1 MNASGIE
8 IDTGNGP
15 LHTERPMGPV
25 NPMKNDERERTLK
38 DELVSGL
45 REAREKARL
54 SPDEPT
60 RPAPYPVGPLG
71 SPSSNPLPPLET
83 RDTEGPSASPDR
95 EDLNLLWNVSETGAE
110 APPGRLARFLTP
122 LRSPLARLVR
132 FALGPVV
139 ERQVRMNSAQVRFD
153 NELVRYVD
161 ERFDRMSRHYDRV
174 LGLHGRRMEEIDER
188 HLILQQ
194 ELIRH
199 VHDLVARIE
208 LVFEAAEQNHL
219 YLEGTLRET
228 REELSRIAERLAS
241 LDKGT
246 K

>member
-1 MNASGIE
+1 MSSE
-8 IDTGNGP
+8 
-15 LHTERPMGPV
+15 
-25 NPMKNDERERTLK
+25 EREGDPEK
-38 DELVSGL
+38 ELVSGL
-45 REAREKARL
+45 RAAREDARL
-54 SPDEPT
+54 SPDEREKPG
-60 RPAPYPVGPLG
+60 PYAVG
-71 SPSSNPLPPLET
+71 SAAANPLPPLET
-83 RDTEGPSASPDR
+83 RGEEAVATSPDR
-95 EDLNLLWNVSETGAE
+95 EELNRLWNVDAKGAE
-110 APPGRLARFLTP
+110 ARGALARFFAP
-122 LRSPLARLVR
+122 LRPLLRRLAR

-139 ERQVRMNSAQVRFD
+139 ERQVQMNSAQVRFD

-174 LGLHGRRMEEIDER
+174 LGLHGRRMQEIDER

-228 REELSRIAERLAS
+228 REELSRISERLKA
-241 LDKGT
+241 LEREK

>member
-1 MNASGIE
+1 MSNE
-8 IDTGNGP
+8 
-15 LHTERPMGPV
+15 
-25 NPMKNDERERTLK
+25 ERESTLK
-38 DELVSGL
+38 EELVSGL
-45 REAREKARL
+45 RAAREGARL
-54 SPDEPT
+54 EGEASAK
-60 RPAPYPVGPLG
+60 PAPYAAG
-71 SPSSNPLPPLET
+71 SPASNPLPPLAAP
-83 RDTEGPSASPDR
+83 DPEGAPSSPDR
-95 EDLNLLWNVSETGAE
+95 EELNRIWDVFAGAT
-110 APPGRLARFLTP
+110 APPARALARLLAP
-122 LRSPLARLVR
+122 LRFPLRRLVR
-132 FALGPVV
+132 FALGGVF

-228 REELSRIAERLAS
+228 REELLKIGERIEALE
-241 LDKGT
+241 KET

>member
-1 MNASGIE
+1 MSS
-8 IDTGNGP
+8 
-15 LHTERPMGPV
+15 V
-25 NPMKNDERERTLK
+25 KNDEGEGEGTLEK
-38 DELVSGL
+38 ELVSGL
-45 REAREKARL
+45 RAAREEARL
-54 SPDEPT
+54 SPDERP
-60 RPAPYPVGPLG
+60 RPAAYSVG
-71 SPSSNPLPPLET
+71 SPSSNPLPPLES
-83 RDTEGPSASPDR
+83 RDTDGAATSPDR
-95 EDLNLLWNVSETGAE
+95 EELNLLWNVSETGGE
-110 APPGRLARFLTP
+110 APGPLARFLTP

-139 ERQVRMNSAQVRFD
+139 ERQVRMNGAQVRFD

-161 ERFDRMSRHYDRV
+161 ERFDRLSRHYDRV

-208 LVFEAAEQNHL
+208 LTFEAAEQNHL

-228 REELSRIAERLAS
+228 REELSRIAARLTS
-241 LDKGT
+241 LEKET

>member
-1 MNASGIE
+1 MS
-8 IDTGNGP
+8 
-15 LHTERPMGPV
+15 PV
-25 NPMKNDERERTLK
+25 NPLKSDEGEGTLEK
-38 DELVSGL
+38 ELVSGL
-45 REAREKARL
+45 RAAREEARL
-54 SPDEPT
+54 SPDERM
-60 RPAPYPVGPLG
+60 RPAAYPVGPLG
-71 SPSSNPLPPLET
+71 PPSSNPLPLLET
-83 RDTEGPSASPDR
+83 RDTDGAATSPDR
-95 EDLNLLWNVSETGAE
+95 EELNLLWNVSETGAE
-110 APPGRLARFLTP
+110 APGPLARFLTP

-139 ERQVRMNSAQVRFD
+139 ERQVRMNGAQVRFD

-208 LVFEAAEQNHL
+208 LTFEAAEQNHL

-228 REELSRIAERLAS
+228 REELSRIAARLTS
-241 LDKGT
+241 LEKET

>member
-1 MNASGIE
+1 M
-8 IDTGNGP
+8 T
-15 LHTERPMGPV
+15 
-25 NPMKNDERERTLK
+25 DEDRENSLK
-38 DELVSGL
+38 EKLVSEL
-45 REAREKARL
+45 RAAREEARL
-54 SPDEPT
+54 HPDESP
-60 RPAPYPVGPLG
+60 RLVPYAVEL
-71 SPSSNPLPPLET
+71 PSRKILPPLDTRET
-83 RDTEGPSASPDR
+83 EAAPVSPGRDQ
-95 EDLNLLWNVSETGAE
+95 LNELWNVSEAGGE
-110 APPGRLARFLTP
+110 APRGTVGRLLRP
-122 LRSPLARLVR
+122 LRTPLARLVR
-132 FALGPVV
+132 FALGPVI
-139 ERQVRMNSAQVRFD
+139 ERQVRLNSAQVRFD
-153 NELVRYVD
+153 NELVGYVD

-228 REELSRIAERLAS
+228 REEISRIAERLAS
-241 LDKGT
+241 LETLDRGT

>member
-1 MNASGIE
+1 MNAG
-8 IDTGNGP
+8 
-15 LHTERPMGPV
+15 
-25 NPMKNDERERTLK
+25 NDEEREGALET
-38 DELVSGL
+38 ELVAGI
-45 REAREKARL
+45 RAAREEARL
-54 SPDEPT
+54 SPEEPT
-60 RPAPYPVGPLG
+60 GLAPYSTA
-71 SPSSNPLPPLET
+71 SPGSNPLPPIET
-83 RDTEGPSASPDR
+83 RDTEAAPTSPGRD
-95 EDLNLLWNVSETGAE
+95 DLNRLWDLFDSSAEPRPGA
-110 APPGRLARFLTP
+110 LARFLAP
-122 LRSPLARLVR
+122 FRSPLRRLVR

-153 NELVRYVD
+153 NELVRYLD
-161 ERFDRMSRHYDRV
+161 ERLDRMSRHYDRV

-228 REELSRIAERLAS
+228 REELAKVRERLRS
-241 LDKGT
+241 LEKET

>member
-1 MNASGIE
+1 MSSEAREGDPADE
-8 IDTGNGP
+8 IT
-15 LHTERPMGPV
+15 R
-25 NPMKNDERERTLK
+25 
-38 DELVSGL
+38 GL
-45 REAREKARL
+45 REAREEARL
-54 SPDEPT
+54 APDERVKPG
-60 RPAPYPVGPLG
+60 PYASGPPG
-71 SPSSNPLPPLET
+71 ANPLPPLES
-83 RDTEGPSASPDR
+83 RGNESLPASPDR
-95 EDLNLLWNVSETGAE
+95 ESLNRLWNVAE
-110 APPGRLARFLTP
+110 CGQE
-122 LRSPLARLVR
+122 SGGSLARLLAPLRGPLRRLIR

-139 ERQVRMNSAQVRFD
+139 ERQVEMNSAQVRFD
-153 NELVRYVD
+153 NELVRYAD

-219 YLEGTLRET
+219 YLEGTLREA
-228 REELSRIAERLAS
+228 REELAKISERLS
-241 LDKGT
+241 ELERKT

>member
-1 MNASGIE
+1 MSNE
-8 IDTGNGP
+8 
-15 LHTERPMGPV
+15 
-25 NPMKNDERERTLK
+25 ERESTLK
-38 DELVSGL
+38 EELVSGL
-45 REAREKARL
+45 RAAREEGRL
-54 SPDEPT
+54 SPDEPLK
-60 RPAPYPVGPLG
+60 PAPYLVG

-83 RDTEGPSASPDR
+83 RGTQAAPTSPGR
-95 EDLNLLWNVSETGAE
+95 EELNLLWNVSEAGGE
-110 APPGRLARFLTP
+110 APIGPLARLLSP
-122 LRSPLARLVR
+122 LRAPLARLVR

-139 ERQVRMNSAQVRFD
+139 ERQVRVNSAQVRFD
-153 NELVRYVD
+153 NEMVRYVD

-208 LVFEAAEQNHL
+208 FTFEAAEQNHL

-228 REELSRIAERLAS
+228 REELSKIAERLAA
-241 LDKGT
+241 LEKET

>member
-1 MNASGIE
+1 MSAETKEEGDNA
-8 IDTGNGP
+8 
-15 LHTERPMGPV
+15 L
-25 NPMKNDERERTLK
+25 KN
-38 DELVSGL
+38 ELVEGL
-45 REAREKARL
+45 RRAREEARR
-54 SPDEPT
+54 SPDEVQ
-60 RPAPYPVGPLG
+60 R
-71 SPSSNPLPPLET
+71 PSSDLAETPPSSPLPAIES
-83 RDTEGPSASPDR
+83 RGPRSAPTSPDR
-95 EDLNLLWNVSETGAE
+95 EELNLLWNVSDPTLAR
-110 APPGRLARFLTP
+110 PPGRLGRLLGP

-153 NELVRYVD
+153 NDLVSYLD
-161 ERFDRMSRHYDRV
+161 ERLDGMSRHYDSI

-194 ELIRH
+194 ELVRH

-228 REELSRIAERLAS
+228 REELAKIAARLAS
-241 LDKGT
+241 LEKGT

>member
-1 MNASGIE
+1 MSNE
-8 IDTGNGP
+8 KYFDP
-15 LHTERPMGPV
+15 LR
-25 NPMKNDERERTLK
+25 K
-38 DELVSGL
+38 ELSEGL
-45 REAREKARL
+45 RSAREDARL
-54 SPDEPT
+54 SPDDPA
-60 RPAPYPVGPLG
+60 RPAPYPVSGP
-71 SPSSNPLPPLET
+71 SAKPLPPLES
-83 RDTEGPSASPDR
+83 RDGENAPSSPGR
-95 EDLNLLWNVSETGAE
+95 EELNVLWNLSDSGAE
-110 APPGRLARFLTP
+110 PPPGSFARLLTP
-122 LRSPLARLVR
+122 LRSPLQRLVR

-139 ERQVRMNSAQVRFD
+139 ERQVRMNGAQVRFD

-219 YLEGTLRET
+219 YLEGTLREA

-241 LDKGT
+241 FDKE
-246 K
+246 KK

>member
-1 MNASGIE
+1 MAHE
-8 IDTGNGP
+8 
-15 LHTERPMGPV
+15 
-25 NPMKNDERERTLK
+25 ERENKLK
-38 DELVSGL
+38 EELVSGL
-45 REAREKARL
+45 RSSREEARID
-54 SPDEPT
+54 PDELE
-60 RPAPYPVGPLG
+60 RPAPYPVGTPA
-71 SPSSNPLPPLET
+71 SKPLPRLET
-83 RDTEGPSASPDR
+83 RESEGDLASPDR
-95 EDLNLLWNVSETGAE
+95 EALNALWNVSDPANREPAGA
-110 APPGRLARFLTP
+110 LARLLRP

-153 NELVRYVD
+153 NDLVRYVD

-241 LDKGT
+241 LDSLDRGT

>member
-1 MNASGIE
+1 
-8 IDTGNGP
+8 
-15 LHTERPMGPV
+15 
-25 NPMKNDERERTLK
+25 
-38 DELVSGL
+38 
-45 REAREKARL
+45 
-54 SPDEPT
+54 
-60 RPAPYPVGPLG
+60 
-71 SPSSNPLPPLET
+71 
-83 RDTEGPSASPDR
+83 
-95 EDLNLLWNVSETGAE
+95 
-110 APPGRLARFLTP
+110 
-122 LRSPLARLVR
+122 
-132 FALGPVV
+132 
-139 ERQVRMNSAQVRFD
+139 MNSAQVRFD

-161 ERFDRMSRHYDRV
+161 DRFDRMSGHYDRV

-228 REELSRIAERLAS
+228 REELTKISERLKA
-241 LDKGT
+241 LERET

>member
-1 MNASGIE
+1 VKPG
-8 IDTGNGP
+8 
-15 LHTERPMGPV
+15 
-25 NPMKNDERERTLK
+25 
-38 DELVSGL
+38 
-45 REAREKARL
+45 
-54 SPDEPT
+54 
-60 RPAPYPVGPLG
+60 PYPVG
-71 SPSSNPLPPLET
+71 SQRASPLPPLET
-83 RDTEGPSASPDR
+83 RAAEALPRSPDR
-95 EDLNLLWNVSETGAE
+95 ESLNRLWNVADSAPEPGGA
-110 APPGRLARFLTP
+110 
-122 LRSPLARLVR
+122 LARLFSPLRAPLRRLAR

-139 ERQVRMNSAQVRFD
+139 ERQVEFNSAQVRFD

-161 ERFDRMSRHYDRV
+161 ERLDRASHHYDRV

-228 REELSRIAERLAS
+228 REELSRIEARLAS
-241 LDKGT
+241 LERET

>member
-1 MNASGIE
+1 MSPRDN
-8 IDTGNGP
+8 
-15 LHTERPMGPV
+15 
-25 NPMKNDERERTLK
+25 EREGALK
-38 DELVSGL
+38 EELVSGL
-45 REAREKARL
+45 RAAREEARL
-54 SPDEPT
+54 SPDEPA
-60 RPAPYPVGPLG
+60 RPAPYALG

-83 RDTEGPSASPDR
+83 RDTEVAPTSPDR
-95 EDLNLLWNVSETGAE
+95 KELNLVWNVSEIGAG
-110 APPGRLARFLTP
+110 APRGPLARFLTP
-122 LRSPLARLVR
+122 LRSALARLVR
-132 FALGPVV
+132 FALGAFV

-153 NELVRYVD
+153 NELVSYVD

-174 LGLHGRRMEEIDER
+174 LGIHGRRMEEIDER

-208 LVFEAAEQNHL
+208 LTFEAAEQNHL

-228 REELSRIAERLAS
+228 REELTKIAERLRS
-241 LDKGT
+241 LERET

>member
-1 MNASGIE
+1 M
-8 IDTGNGP
+8 
-15 LHTERPMGPV
+15 
-25 NPMKNDERERTLK
+25 
-38 DELVSGL
+38 
-45 REAREKARL
+45 
-54 SPDEPT
+54 
-60 RPAPYPVGPLG
+60 
-71 SPSSNPLPPLET
+71 
-83 RDTEGPSASPDR
+83 
-95 EDLNLLWNVSETGAE
+95 
-110 APPGRLARFLTP
+110 P
-122 LRSPLARLVR
+122 LRSPLGRLVR

-153 NELVRYVD
+153 NDLVRYVD

-241 LDKGT
+241 LDSLDRGT